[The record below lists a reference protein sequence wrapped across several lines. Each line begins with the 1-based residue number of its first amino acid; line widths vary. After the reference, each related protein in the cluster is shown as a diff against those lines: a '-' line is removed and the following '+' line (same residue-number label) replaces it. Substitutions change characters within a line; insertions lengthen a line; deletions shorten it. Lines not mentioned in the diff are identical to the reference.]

1 MPGGS
6 DPENRRDFPGGWPG
20 DSRDAFVAGGRST
33 DEQEVW
39 THVKKLLQLRRART
53 DLRTG
58 AMLHLYASD
67 QQFVYERGRTV
78 IALNN
83 DTLPATVRLPAIKL
97 GSNALDACSTPAA
110 DSGGVTLVIPA
121 RSGCVF

>member
-1 MPGGS
+1 MPGGG
-6 DPENRRDFPGGWPG
+6 DPENRRDFPGGWPS
-20 DSRDAFVAGGRST
+20 DKRDAFSAAGRST

-39 THVKKLLQLRRART
+39 THVHKLLQLRRGHA

-58 AMLHLYASD
+58 AMLHLYATD
-67 QQFVYERGRTV
+67 QQFVYKRGNTV

-83 DTLPATVRLPAIKL
+83 DTLAATVHLPAMKL
-97 GSNALDACSTPAA
+97 GADALGVCSTPAV
-110 DSGGVTLVIPA
+110 DSGGVSLVIPA